1 MEERIMTMHPQEG
14 KCGVNISQKK
24 YDAVRTAII
33 DSLSGENVMTFGELN
48 QAVHQ
53 ELEGKFEGSISWY
66 FTTVKLDL
74 EARGTIERVGKSSPQ
89 QIRLVADA

>member
-14 KCGVNISQKK
+14 KRGVNISRNK
-24 YDAVRTAII
+24 YDAVRTVII
-33 DSLSGENVMTFGELN
+33 DALTNENIMTFGKLN

-53 ELEGKFEGSISWY
+53 ELEGKFDGSISWY

-89 QIRLVADA
+89 QIRLVADN

>member
-1 MEERIMTMHPQEG
+1 MEDRVMTMHPQEG
-14 KCGVNISQKK
+14 KHGVNLSRKK

-33 DSLSGENVMTFGELN
+33 DTLTNENVMTFGDLN
-48 QAVHQ
+48 EAVHQ
-53 ELEGKFEGSISWY
+53 ELEGIFDGSISWY

-74 EARGTIERVGKSSPQ
+74 EARETIERVGKSNPQ

>member
-1 MEERIMTMHPQEG
+1 MEERIMTMHPQKG
-14 KCGVNISQKK
+14 KRGVNISRKK
-24 YDAVRTAII
+24 YDTVRTAII
-33 DSLSGENVMTFGELN
+33 DSLSGKNAMTFAELN

-53 ELEGKFEGSISWY
+53 VLEGNFDGSISWY

-74 EARGTIERVGKSSPQ
+74 EARGTIKRVGKSSPQ